1 MPNEFSNFSTPDA
14 GSSSNGRQGAPAG
27 NVGDE
32 GSGGYHWD
40 PSVFNEQTQKLG
52 KWVKDDNA
60 TAGNG
65 SFTPTFDT
73 AAWGGRSNDLDAQGN
88 EVDGTSGA
96 ARDRDRFRLMGA
108 TPTNTTGPQI
118 DQTRSDQTRNINM
131 GALGLLQQTAEGQ
144 VPSVAERAG
153 TKMAIDASNNL
164 QSVGQ
169 SVRGGA
175 MARAAGARAATQ
187 SAGLIQAQQA
197 QANAATRANEM
208 AVARGAYVGAST
220 AQRGTDLEA
229 ATAQAKLDQGQNALN
244 DQRQNANE
252 QLGYD
257 VQASSLSQKMGRTAA
272 EANAAQSGHDT
283 NVANAKQEYDRLQNN
298 IRMGVGGA
306 QGGFA
311 AGEKV
316 FGGSTTDSNGNPDP
330 DTTSDE
336 EAKTNVKPV
345 KPVSDRVASRLKAS
359 AQSMLENIDAQREG
373 QGLSTVN
380 TPGNKSA
387 ERGEAEAPKARI
399 RGRVRGEGFDAPNGY
414 DHSMFKSAQDTPE
427 SLTRAIEESHARE
440 NPAGGIVRDFPEDAD
455 PRTRTLFGG
464 GHLGYAK
471 ERAGHPGAFGG
482 PEARYDLGG
491 GYSDG
496 WASSQGRPNGPSAPG
511 TEDFRA
517 GAGRVTDPYSRLI
530 MGLPV
535 GSDGKRFRMPP
546 PVETTTM
553 SDGKTKKEVRPLTE
567 AEKAQD
573 EAETKA
579 FMAGSKPIEKEAPP
593 STPEEEQEARNK
605 AAYDARE
612 IAHLAKQDEIKR
624 VNGEKLAWLA
634 EQDQRALDKAAEEHA
649 KLPKFLGNLL
659 DRAAN
664 YVGPAHANETTEQKI
679 ARAEKWRAEQTARHA
694 RYKWGNEQ
702 GDKVIP
708 ESLQRYTSPKPR
720 SPVAFSREE
729 REIPAE
735 RAPENVTFSDIHA
748 KRQAFKEGM
757 NHAQTMQDT
766 GEVPPTPMY
775 MRDPEEERKKS
786 AALAADMKRAA
797 AAEAAVAAK
806 QDEYVTRQHPVPK
819 TDPRGR
825 DLVVQG
831 AWTDT
836 VGRGKA
842 SPAQKAAIQAADK
855 AAAAKEQADAVV
867 FSDEKTKERFGK
879 SGADRMAQ
887 ANRSMAPYE
896 YEYKEGFAEREGQ
909 KLGDKNVGPIAQ
921 NMKADPVAR
930 TAIVTDPETGL
941 LGIDKSK
948 GLKLVMGGLADAQRQ
963 IDELRKQKGRRA

>member
-73 AAWGGRSNDLDAQGN
+73 AAWGGRGNDLDAQGN

-311 AGEKV
+311 AGEKL

-373 QGLSTVN
+373 QEGQGLSTVN

-387 ERGEAEAPKARI
+387 ERGEVEAPKARI

-427 SLTRAIEESHARE
+427 SLTKAIEESHAKE

-496 WASSQGRPNGPSAPG
+496 WASNQGRPNGPGAPG
-511 TEDFRA
+511 TKDFRA
-517 GAGRVTDPYSRLI
+517 GSGRVADPYSRLI

-535 GSDGKRFRMPP
+535 GSDGKRFRMPA
-546 PVETTTM
+546 PVDTTT
-553 SDGKTKKEVRPLTE
+553 SDEKTKKAVKPLTA
-567 AEKAQD
+567 AERAQD
-573 EAETKA
+573 EAETAA
-579 FMAGSKPIEKEAPP
+579 FMAGTKPVAKEVAP
-593 STPEEEQEARNK
+593 STPEEAQEARNK
-605 AAYDARE
+605 AAYEERE
-612 IAHLAKQDEIKR
+612 IARLAKEDAAKR
-624 VNGEKLAWLA
+624 LAGQKLEWLAQKDQENHDSAQKLAF
-634 EQDQRALDKAAEEHA
+634 
-649 KLPKFLGNLL
+649 LPKWARPNE
-659 DRAAN
+659 DR
-664 YVGPAHANETTEQKI
+664 YANETTEQKL
-679 ARAEKWRAEQTARHA
+679 ARADKWKQ
-694 RYKWGNEQ
+694 NEVDLAKTRKSVDDAA
-702 GDKVIP
+702 GSVLPNGVRDY
-708 ESLQRYTSPKPR
+708 L
-720 SPVAFSREE
+720 A
-729 REIPAE
+729 
-735 RAPENVTFSDIHA
+735 RAPVGIGYRPQPKKPDTTTSDIHA
-748 KRQAFKEGM
+748 KRQAFADGM
-757 NHAQTMQDT
+757 NHAQKMQDT
-766 GEVPPTPMY
+766 GEVPPSPVY

-797 AAEAAVAAK
+797 AADAANATK
-806 QDEYVTRQHPVPK
+806 EQEYVTRQHPIPSA
-819 TDPRGR
+819 DPRGR
-825 DLVVQG
+825 DAVVQG

-842 SPAQKAAIQAADK
+842 TPAQKSAILAADK
-855 AAAAKEQADAVV
+855 AAAAKEKADAVV
-867 FSDEKTKERFGK
+867 FSDEKTKQRFGK
-879 SGADRMAQ
+879 PDGGADRMAQ
-887 ANRSMAPYE
+887 ANRSMAPFE

-921 NMKADPVAR
+921 NMKADPIAR
-930 TAIVTDPETGL
+930 TAILTDPETGL
-941 LGIDKSK
+941 LAIDKAK

-963 IDELRKQKGRRA
+963 IDELKKQKGRRA